1 MTVRY
6 KPVAVCLALWL
17 LVWGAAGAMAAEKPQ
32 TEMEVVDDA
41 GRRVIV
47 ARRRSFRWSCSRT

>member
-17 LVWGAAGAMAAEKPQ
+17 LVWGAAGAMAALVLP
-32 TEMEVVDDA
+32 
-41 GRRVIV
+41 
-47 ARRRSFRWSCSRT
+47 